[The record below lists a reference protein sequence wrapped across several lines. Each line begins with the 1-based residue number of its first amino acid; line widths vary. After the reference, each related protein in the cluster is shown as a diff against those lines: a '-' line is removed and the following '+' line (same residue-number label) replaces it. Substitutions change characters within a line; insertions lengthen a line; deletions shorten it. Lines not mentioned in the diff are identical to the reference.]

1 MQTKNLN
8 LNYKEPI
15 VASDGNGVFITE
27 NGQVNIVFFQFRGQ
41 GPQGVM
47 ADVVA
52 GVRLNSIAEL
62 KEFKHTISEVIKQH
76 EGREK

>member
-8 LNYKEPI
+8 LNYKKPI

-27 NGQVNIVFFQFRGQ
+27 NGQVNLIFFQFRGQ

-52 GVRLNSIAEL
+52 GVRLNSIEEL
-62 KEFKHTISEVIKQH
+62 KEFKHTISDVIKQH
-76 EGREK
+76 ESREK